1 MNPRL
6 LLVEDDAVTAAFLVQ
21 ALAPL
26 PLRLALAGDLAQARA
41 LADGGEALW
50 LFDARL
56 PDGRGDALLAELR
69 ARGFGVPALALT
81 AEDDPGA
88 LASLRS
94 AGFAAV
100 LAKPIGAAALRR
112 AVATAMA
119 PATPAWDDAAA
130 LSALGGEA
138 DAVQALRRLF
148 LKELPLQSAAVA
160 SAWSG
165 RDDAGLREQLHR
177 LKASC
182 AFVGATALLEAVRA
196 LHEQPGDAGAHA
208 RFQARAAAMLDE
220 AAA

>member
-1 MNPRL
+1 MMEL
-6 LLVEDDAVTAAFLVQ
+6 LRDAGLVERCTAI
-21 ALAPL
+21 
-26 PLRLALAGDLAQARA
+26 
-41 LADGGEALW
+41 E
-50 LFDARL
+50 
-56 PDGRGDALLAELR
+56 
-69 ARGFGVPALALT
+69 ALALS
-81 AEDDPGA
+81 P
-88 LASLRS
+88 RI
-94 AGFAAV
+94 AAT
-100 LAKPIGAAALRR
+100 LRR

-138 DAVQALRRLF
+138 GAVQALRRLF
-148 LKELPLQSAAVA
+148 LKELPVQSAAVA